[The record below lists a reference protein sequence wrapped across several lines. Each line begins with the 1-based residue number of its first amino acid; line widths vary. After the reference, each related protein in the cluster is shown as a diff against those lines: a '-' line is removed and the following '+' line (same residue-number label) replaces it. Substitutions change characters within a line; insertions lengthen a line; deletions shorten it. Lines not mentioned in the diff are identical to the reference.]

1 MPEGTFQASLFFLL
15 WQEWVNLFLYI
26 FLPVL
31 TALLF
36 SAVQHNFLAR
46 KDFYSKKYL
55 QFCGI
60 IQEVTFWYNFRLS
73 ARALLLTGVFS
84 ADASMR
90 RGAETACREVAGERF
105 FGADLLMTRD
115 ESYLHQWQE
124 RMWRIRRPGESGIV
138 VLSVRECLKKYFYVV
153 FMHQKNAPSSSG
165 LYFCFCN
172 GQCRMAECFYPD
184 GSTRRRRPL
193 SLSVSSLPD
202 TDSFLYSP

>member
-1 MPEGTFQASLFFLL
+1 
-15 WQEWVNLFLYI
+15 
-26 FLPVL
+26 
-31 TALLF
+31 
-36 SAVQHNFLAR
+36 
-46 KDFYSKKYL
+46 
-55 QFCGI
+55 
-60 IQEVTFWYNFRLS
+60 
-73 ARALLLTGVFS
+73 
-84 ADASMR
+84 MR

-202 TDSFLYSP
+202 ITDSFLYSP